1 MKISFHRLAA
11 CGVLFSTLT
20 GCAIIDENIIGDE
33 VLAQR
38 AAITL
43 DIPDNRI
50 TVSERSS
57 ESSFGFSTLYFTAKI
72 AGGATRR
79 CHVNVGF
86 FGLIKGE
93 VSCIGVCSPSQK
105 ADGKC
110 K

>member
-1 MKISFHRLAA
+1 MKLSFHRLAFF
-11 CGVLFSTLT
+11 GVLFSMLA
-20 GCAIIDENIIGDE
+20 GCAIIDEKTVGDE

-43 DIPDNRI
+43 NVPDNKI
-50 TVSERSS
+50 TVLERSS

-72 AGGATRR
+72 AGGPARR

-86 FGLIKGE
+86 FGLVKGE
-93 VSCIGVCSPSQK
+93 VACIGVCSASQK